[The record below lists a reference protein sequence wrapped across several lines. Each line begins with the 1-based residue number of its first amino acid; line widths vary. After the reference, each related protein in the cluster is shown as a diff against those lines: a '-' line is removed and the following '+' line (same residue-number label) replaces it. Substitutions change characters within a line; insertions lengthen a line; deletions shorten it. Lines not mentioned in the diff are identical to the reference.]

1 MRTAVDTT
9 VVGIAVGTAVPCIS
23 REGTGFHHFLEV
35 FRPGNF
41 VVSPYP
47 FSMEGF
53 FPGDETLSFPPFF
66 FFCMSVF
73 RLSLQSSTLNAEVP
87 GSSSTFWDIFIPGYF
102 FQYGCTWCSS
112 TYNTTAAVAGT
123 SVSTCVQQFFP
134 GMEHY
139 DPPWGYFVV
148 SPGIFFSTYVQQY
161 VHIILQR

>member
-66 FFCMSVF
+66 FFACLSF
-73 RLSLQSSTLNAEVP
+73 GSAYKARL
-87 GSSSTFWDIFIPGYF
+87 
-102 FQYGCTWCSS
+102 
-112 TYNTTAAVAGT
+112 
-123 SVSTCVQQFFP
+123 
-134 GMEHY
+134 
-139 DPPWGYFVV
+139 
-148 SPGIFFSTYVQQY
+148 
-161 VHIILQR
+161 